1 LNSNTPDKKAKQV
14 TGQQP
19 LFDFVNPDLSAN
31 SNTKKAAELKSNT
44 EKLPAR
50 KFQVSNGHYLDFDHF
65 ARITHTLLTLDKK
78 APIRMNDL
86 AEDSGLP
93 FRQVRNRVSI
103 ARAMGL
109 IEKNKLGLTEFGT
122 LVAKYDPFCELV
134 GTLEYLHFKAST
146 NIENLI
152 WYESFNS
159 MFVENS
165 SIDNPGWLSYFKN
178 SLAALYTDKSLKD
191 HLGKEVRFLID
202 AYLNQNFARLELLN
216 QDIDEKFF
224 IRRYSGLDPL
234 VMSAILYD
242 YANLQHTQLL
252 QIVELTQLPGSPT
265 IVFGLGPK
273 TLRLEV
279 EKLHDLGWLRYETTH
294 NLDQIRL
301 KKGFTA
307 LEFLSAYYED
317 RSPKE
322 RKDELPG
329 EKKA

>member
-1 LNSNTPDKKAKQV
+1 LNKKQKQ
-14 TGQQP
+14 TGGQQK
-19 LFDFVNPDLSAN
+19 LFEEGSADKYAPE
-31 SNTKKAAELKSNT
+31 KKKSDSVEELIPIQAPK
-44 EKLPAR
+44 R

-65 ARITHTLLTLDKK
+65 ARITHTLLTLEKK

-202 AYLNQNFARLELLN
+202 TYLNQNFARLELLN
-216 QDIDEKFF
+216 QDIDEKFY
-224 IRRYSGLDPL
+224 IRRYSGLDPH

-242 YANLQHTQLL
+242 YGNLQNSQLL
-252 QIVELTQLPGSPT
+252 QIVEVTELPGSPA
-265 IVFGLGPK
+265 IVFGLDPK

-279 EKLHDLGWLRYETTH
+279 EKLHELGWLRYETTH

-317 RSPKE
+317 RTPRE
-322 RKDELPG
+322 RNDELPG
-329 EKKA
+329 DIGV